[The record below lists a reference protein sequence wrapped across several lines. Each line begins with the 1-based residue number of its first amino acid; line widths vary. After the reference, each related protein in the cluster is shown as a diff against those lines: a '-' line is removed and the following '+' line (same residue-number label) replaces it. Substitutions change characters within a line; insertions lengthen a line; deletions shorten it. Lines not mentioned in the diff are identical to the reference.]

1 MATLH
6 THLYSLSLANP
17 LILAS
22 GILDMTRS
30 SIQGMKT
37 AGAIVT
43 KSIGLHERGG
53 HPNPTLVEL
62 DHGLLNAMGLPNPG
76 IDAYLEEI
84 QGLKDTQ
91 VLIGSIFGKNSQEFS
106 TLADKMQDYVSA
118 LELNMSCPHVQ
129 DYGASVTHAITE
141 ITQQVTST
149 VDIPVFVKLG
159 MENIISHA
167 QAALKGN
174 ADGIVAINT
183 LPAMIIDIE
192 THLPILGN
200 RVGGY
205 SGPAIKPIGVR
216 CVYELA
222 QQVDIPLIG
231 VGGIT
236 TAEDVIQYLM
246 AGASAVQIG
255 TVLYTKGVDVF
266 STICQNLTV
275 WMDTH
280 GFDTP
285 RDLVGLAVKK

>member
-1 MATLH
+1 MATLD
-6 THLYSLSLANP
+6 THVGSLTLANP

-22 GILDMTRS
+22 GILDMTHS

-43 KSIGLHERGG
+43 KSIGLHERKG
-53 HPNPTLVEL
+53 HPNPTIVEL
-62 DHGLLNAMGLPNPG
+62 DYGLLNAMGLPNPG
-76 IDAYLEEI
+76 IDTYLEEI
-84 QGLKDTQ
+84 RGIKNTQ

-106 TLADKMQDYVSA
+106 TLAQKMQHHVSA

-129 DYGASVTHAITE
+129 DYGTRVTPAITE
-141 ITQQVTST
+141 ITQHVTNS

-159 MENIISHA
+159 MENIIPNA

-200 RVGGY
+200 KTGGY

-216 CVYELA
+216 CIYELA
-222 QQVDIPLIG
+222 HLMDIPLIG
-231 VGGIT
+231 VGGIMN
-236 TAEDVIQYLM
+236 AEDVIQYLM

-255 TVLYTKGVDVF
+255 TVLYMQETDVF
-266 STICQNLTV
+266 STICHDLIG
-275 WMDTH
+275 WMDRH
-280 GFDTP
+280 GYDKP